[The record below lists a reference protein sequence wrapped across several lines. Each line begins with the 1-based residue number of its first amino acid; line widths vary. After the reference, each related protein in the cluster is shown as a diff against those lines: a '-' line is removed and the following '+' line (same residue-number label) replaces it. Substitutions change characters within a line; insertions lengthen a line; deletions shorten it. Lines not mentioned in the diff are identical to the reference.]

1 MHKRLDGSLPTILY
15 APTLELNKGDI
26 KMICQKC
33 GIPMDTEKATG
44 YMRPKDYVT
53 AEIKICRQCGLRVKE
68 SYRAEVIEEIKE

>member
-1 MHKRLDGSLPTILY
+1 
-15 APTLELNKGDI
+15 
-26 KMICQKC
+26 MICQKC